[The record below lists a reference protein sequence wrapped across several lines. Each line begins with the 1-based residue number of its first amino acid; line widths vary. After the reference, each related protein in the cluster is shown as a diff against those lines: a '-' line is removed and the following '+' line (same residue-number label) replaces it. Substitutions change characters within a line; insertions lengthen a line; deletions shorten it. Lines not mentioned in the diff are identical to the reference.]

1 MVHKL
6 YLIDKYLLSI
16 ITGDANIVNL
26 LLYLFLYA
34 YNITMENFE
43 WHNIKIDM
51 RNNGAYF

>member
-6 YLIDKYLLSI
+6 YLIDKYLLST
-16 ITGDANIVNL
+16 ITGDADIVNL

-34 YNITMENFE
+34 YNITMDNFE
-43 WHNIKIDM
+43 WHNIKIVM

>member
-6 YLIDKYLLSI
+6 YLIDKYLLST
-16 ITGDANIVNL
+16 ITGDANIV
-26 LLYLFLYA
+26 YLFLYA
-34 YNITMENFE
+34 YNITMNNFE

>member
-43 WHNIKIDM
+43 
-51 RNNGAYF
+51 